1 MQPKMLKSSIFL
13 CSNSL
18 SSSTKPTNR
27 YAPSFLNCL
36 RKVFPPRP
44 APTSKV
50 GSKTPSPFGMFSL
63 RSIVKRHEARD
74 TNVKP
79 MANTANKK
87 TNRIEKL
94 L

>member
-1 MQPKMLKSSIFL
+1 MHPRMLKLSSFL
-13 CSNSL
+13 YSNSL

-50 GSKTPSPFGMFSL
+50 GSKTLSPFGTFPL

-74 TNVKP
+74 TKVKP
-79 MANTANKK
+79 IANTVNKK